1 MDLFKIF
8 KRKKTIRIKDIFS
21 NVLDEMWAVTFH
33 FRPWDEYEGLKP
45 KISKV
50 GIVSAEVDT
59 NGIYVKTSSDLRGY
73 ELYGY
78 IDKMASSSNGWTGF
92 FETEEK
98 AKAAYNATMDAWSD
112 RMLSSKFSDEKKGDL
127 DERA

>member
-59 NGIYVKTSSDLRGY
+59 NGIYVKTSSGLRGN

-78 IDKMASSSNGWTGF
+78 IDKIASSSNGWTGF

-98 AKAAYNATMDAWSD
+98 AKAAYNAMMDAWSD
-112 RMLSSKFSDEKKGDL
+112 RMLSSKFSDEKKGEPHD
-127 DERA
+127 